1 METAKY
7 RIVSTA
13 SNNVLKYKT
22 SSPDYIEENRY
33 ETLLYHRSAP
43 RNWLSMGRHLATQK
57 SQLSPAQIQ
66 NSCYSSTAKLN

>member
-1 METAKY
+1 METEKY

-22 SSPDYIEENRY
+22 SSDYIDENGY
-33 ETLLYHRSAP
+33 ETLLYHRPAP
-43 RNWLSMGRHLATQK
+43 RNWISMGRHLATQK
-57 SQLSPAQIQ
+57 LQLSPAQLQ